1 MPEKTQN
8 KSAIIAI
15 VGRPNVGKSSL
26 FNRLIRER
34 LAIES
39 EIAGTTRDRLYHHA
53 KFDDMDIILVDTGGL
68 EYGKKENIEA
78 DVVSQAQLAIADAD
92 LIFFMVDAKEGLNI
106 NDLEAA
112 KVLRKSHK
120 KVLLVGNKIDVKDI
134 DENIHEFLKLGFGE
148 PTLISAYHRIGLDE
162 LESETIGI
170 LKNMGFKPAPEEE
183 STVVEKPKTTKI
195 CFIGRPNVGKSSLV
209 NALLGKPKVIV
220 SEVAGTTRDATET
233 PFTWNDKEFTLVDT
247 AGLRRRG
254 RIEGDLEKLSS
265 FKSLDAIERA
275 DVVCLILDYEQGIKK
290 QDQHIASYA
299 IEANK
304 GLILVL
310 NKIDLMEDRKD
321 DEQRTIN
328 ELRNKFD
335 FLPWAPVVF
344 TSAQNRTHVE
354 KILEIADQIQ
364 TERFRVIDEDELMG
378 FYKETIMK
386 HLPSFAGNN
395 KHVVFYSLK
404 QIQTNPPTFVYT
416 VNDERALHF
425 SYRRYLENALRK
437 RWPFTGTGIKVI
449 FEKKLRRI
457 RQRKI
462 NQRD

>member
-1 MPEKTQN
+1 MSETTTNKTP
-8 KSAIIAI
+8 IIAI

-53 KFDDMDIILVDTGGL
+53 KFTDLDVVVVDTGGL

-78 DVVSQAQLAIADAD
+78 DIVSQAKLAIEDAD
-92 LIFFMVDAKEGLNI
+92 IIYFMVDAKEGLTI
-106 NDLEAA
+106 SDFEAA
-112 KVLRKSHK
+112 NLLRRTK
-120 KVLLVGNKIDVKDI
+120 KKILIIANKIDVKDV
-134 DENIHEFLKLGFGE
+134 DDNINEIRKLGFGE

-162 LESETIGI
+162 LETETTEI
-170 LKNMGFKPAPEEE
+170 LYKMGFKARVKEEQTE
-183 STVVEKPKTTKI
+183 EKPKSTKI

-220 SEVAGTTRDATET
+220 SEIAGTTRDTTDT
-233 PFTWNDKEFTLVDT
+233 PITWNDKEFILVDT

-254 RIEGDLEKLSS
+254 RIEDGLEKLSS

-290 QDQHIASYA
+290 QDLHIASYA

-304 GLILVL
+304 GLLLVL
-310 NKIDLMEDRKD
+310 NKIDLMDDRQEEEKKMIHML
-321 DEQRTIN
+321 RT
-328 ELRNKFD
+328 KFD

-364 TERFRVIDEDELMG
+364 TERFTTIDEDELKG
-378 FYKETIMK
+378 FYQETIQK

-395 KHVVFYSLK
+395 KHIVFYSLK
-404 QIQTNPPTFVYT
+404 QTQVNPPTFVYT
-416 VNDERALHF
+416 VNDERSLHF

-437 RWPFTGTGIKVI
+437 RWPFAGTSIKVI
-449 FEKKLRRI
+449 FEKKLRKP
-457 RQRKI
+457 RKNTI
-462 NQRD
+462 